1 MKWGITMK
9 TEILQQCI
17 TIVEFLGNALGQDYE
32 IVLYDLSLDPPSI
45 AAITNGHISGRTVGS
60 PLTGAALQMLSAGD
74 YETNNFVCNYKGIT
88 KDGRILRSSTMFIK
102 DSSGKPIGLLCINF
116 DDSRFQELQ
125 GTLLSTIHPGAFLE
139 PETEQIS
146 APIPKDASA
155 VLPAASAE
163 NFPVDISSLMQ
174 KIFNDATVSL
184 PTSIDRLNQ
193 YERKEIIEKLNEQ
206 GLFQLKGAISF
217 VAKKFSC
224 STATIY
230 RYLSEIGD

>member
-1 MKWGITMK
+1 MK

-17 TIVEFLGNALGQDYE
+17 NIVEFLGNALGQDYE
-32 IVLYDLSLDPPSI
+32 IVLHDLTLDPPAI
-45 AAITNGHISGRTVGS
+45 AAITNGHISGRTIGCPV
-60 PLTGAALQMLSAGD
+60 PDTALQMLSTRA
-74 YETNNFVCNYKGIT
+74 YEANNFVCNYKGST
-88 KDGRILRSSTMFIK
+88 EDGHLLRSSTMFIK
-102 DSSGKPIGLLCINF
+102 DSSGEPLGLLCINF

-125 GTLLSTIHPGAFLE
+125 GSLLSTIHPGNFLE
-139 PETEQIS
+139 SETNPAPPSVLKDSSGASS
-146 APIPKDASA
+146 APAAEKENA
-155 VLPAASAE
+155 PADI
-163 NFPVDISSLMQ
+163 NISSLMQ
-174 KIFNDATVSL
+174 KIFDDATVSL

-193 YERKEIIEKLNEQ
+193 YERKEIIEKLHEH

>member
-1 MKWGITMK
+1 MKK
-9 TEILQQCI
+9 EILQQCI
-17 TIVEFLGNALGQDYE
+17 NIVEFLGNALGQDYE
-32 IVLYDLSLDPPSI
+32 VVLHDLGSDPPAI

-60 PLTGAALQMLSAGD
+60 PMTDAALQMLSTKAYKMND
-74 YETNNFVCNYKGIT
+74 YVCNYKGIT
-88 KDGRILRSSTMFIK
+88 EGGHILRSSTLFIK
-102 DSSGKPIGLLCINF
+102 DSTGNPIGLLCINF

-125 GTLLSTIHPGAFLE
+125 GNLLSTIHPGAFLNNDQE
-139 PETEQIS
+139 NDKIS
-146 APIPKDASA
+146 PPIPKDAGTA
-155 VLPAASAE
+155 PPATTAD

-174 KIFNDATVSL
+174 KIFDDATVSL

-193 YERKEIIEKLNEQ
+193 YERKDIIEKLNEQ

>member
-1 MKWGITMK
+1 MKK
-9 TEILQQCI
+9 EILQQCI
-17 TIVEFLGNALGQDYE
+17 NIVEFLGNALGQDYE
-32 IVLYDLSLDPPSI
+32 VVLHDLDSDPPVI

-60 PLTGAALQMLSAGD
+60 PLTDTALQMLSAKAYKTND
-74 YETNNFVCNYKGIT
+74 YVCNYKGIT
-88 KDGRILRSSTMFIK
+88 EDGHILRSSTLFIK

-116 DDSRFQELQ
+116 DDSRFQVLQ
-125 GTLLSTIHPGAFLE
+125 GNLLSTIHPGAFLKNDKDNDNNV
-139 PETEQIS
+139 P
-146 APIPKDASA
+146 PVPKE
-155 VLPAASAE
+155 VTAAAHSTAMAD

-174 KIFNDATVSL
+174 KIFDDATVSL

-193 YERKEIIEKLNEQ
+193 YERKDIIEKLHEQ

>member
-1 MKWGITMK
+1 MK

-17 TIVEFLGNALGQDYE
+17 SIVEFLGSALGQDYE
-32 IVLYDLSLDPPSI
+32 VVLHDLDTDPPAI
-45 AAITNGHISGRTVGS
+45 AAITNGHISGRTIGS
-60 PLTGAALQMLSAGD
+60 PVTDAALQMLSSRA
-74 YETNNFVCNYKGIT
+74 YETNNFVCNYKGLT
-88 KDGRILRSSTMFIK
+88 EDGHILRSSTLFIK
-102 DSSGKPIGLLCINF
+102 DSAGKPIGLLCINF

-125 GTLLSTIHPGAFLE
+125 GTLLSTIHPGDFLD
-139 PETEQIS
+139 PETDRIS
-146 APIPKDASA
+146 PPIPKDASA
-155 VLPAASAE
+155 PSGVTLTE

-174 KIFNDATVSL
+174 KIFDDATVSL

-193 YERKEIIEKLNEQ
+193 YERKEIIERLNEQ

-230 RYLSEIGD
+230 RYLSELGD

>member
-1 MKWGITMK
+1 MK

-17 TIVEFLGNALGQDYE
+17 NIVEFLGNALGQDYE
-32 IVLYDLSLDPPSI
+32 VVLHDLDSDPPAI
-45 AAITNGHISGRTVGS
+45 AAITNGHISGRAIGS
-60 PLTGAALQMLSAGD
+60 PVTDAAIQMLSAKA
-74 YETNNFVCNYKGIT
+74 YESNNYVCNYKGIT
-88 KDGRILRSSTMFIK
+88 GDGHILRSSTMFIK
-102 DSSGKPIGLLCINF
+102 DSAGKPIGLLCINF

-125 GTLLSTIHPGAFLE
+125 GTLLSTIHPGDFLE
-139 PETEQIS
+139 PETEKVS
-146 APIPKDASA
+146 PPIPKDASA
-155 VLPAASAE
+155 SPSAAYAE

-174 KIFNDATVSL
+174 KIFDDATISL

-230 RYLSEIGD
+230 HYLSEIGD

>member
-1 MKWGITMK
+1 MKK
-9 TEILQQCI
+9 EILQQCI
-17 TIVEFLGNALGQDYE
+17 HFVEFLGNALGQDYE
-32 IVLYDLSLDPPSI
+32 VVLHDLDSDPPAI
-45 AAITNGHISGRTVGS
+45 AAITNGHISGRTIGS
-60 PLTGAALQMLSAGD
+60 PVTDAALQMLSARAYEAND
-74 YETNNFVCNYKGIT
+74 YVCNYKGIT
-88 KDGRILRSSTMFIK
+88 EDGHILRSSTMFLK

-125 GTLLSTIHPGAFLE
+125 GTLLSTIHPGDFLE
-139 PETEQIS
+139 PETERVS
-146 APIPKDASA
+146 PPIPKDASVPAPTA
-155 VLPAASAE
+155 VTES
-163 NFPVDISSLMQ
+163 FPVDISSLMQ
-174 KIFNDATVSL
+174 KIFDDATVSL

>member
-1 MKWGITMK
+1 MKK
-9 TEILQQCI
+9 EILQQCI

-32 IVLYDLSLDPPSI
+32 VVLHDLGSDPPAI
-45 AAITNGHISGRTVGS
+45 AAITNSHISGRSVGS
-60 PLTGAALQMLSAGD
+60 PLTEAALQMLSAQAYKMND
-74 YETNNFVCNYKGIT
+74 FVCNYKGIT
-88 KDGRILRSSTMFIK
+88 EDGHILRSSTMFIK
-102 DSSGKPIGLLCINF
+102 DSKGELIGLLCINF

-125 GTLLSTIHPGAFLE
+125 GSILSTIHPGAFLE
-139 PETEQIS
+139 TNTDDSKVSP
-146 APIPKDASA
+146 PIPKDNSA
-155 VLPAASAE
+155 VPHTAMTE
-163 NFPVDISSLMQ
+163 NYPVDISSLMQ
-174 KIFNDATVSL
+174 KIFDDATVSL

-193 YERKEIIEKLNEQ
+193 YERKDIIEKLNEQ